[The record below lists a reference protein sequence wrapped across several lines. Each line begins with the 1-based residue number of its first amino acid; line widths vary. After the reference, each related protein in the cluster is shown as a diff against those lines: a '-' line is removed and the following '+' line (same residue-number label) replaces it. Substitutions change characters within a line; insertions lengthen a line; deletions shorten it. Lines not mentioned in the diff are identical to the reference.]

1 MRIAVAL
8 IALSLVP
15 RVSMAA
21 TCVNKF
27 VRRSDGPKQIVT
39 LLTGKLTY
47 QEAQALSHSIV
58 ERRAPPIEWIDDEG
72 KIIARQYGE
81 LKVVRPMP
89 VACDGKPSGSII
101 IATFISQI
109 QPSKKMGIRFDPHT
123 NVLFVEQSEK

>member
-1 MRIAVAL
+1 MRIGFACVVLAL
-8 IALSLVP
+8 TLRLD
-15 RVSMAA
+15 AA

-27 VRRSDGPKQIVT
+27 VRRSEGPRQIVT

-47 QEAQALSHSIV
+47 QEAQALSQSIV
-58 ERRAPPIEWIDDEG
+58 ERRAAPIEWIDDGG
-72 KIIARQYGE
+72 KRIARQYGE

-101 IATFISQI
+101 IVTFLSQI

-123 NVLFVEQSEK
+123 NVLFLEQSER